1 MTATAPVVADVQ
13 VREIPIDD
21 LFVSPD
27 NPRKT
32 FDQTQLE
39 ELAATIRKGG
49 ILVPLSVRPQMYR
62 FEIVC
67 GQRRYAAGKIAGLV
81 TLPCIVRK
89 MTDAEAAELALV
101 DNLQR
106 ADVPPLEEARAF
118 EALLKQLGSIEAV
131 AARVGKE
138 VSHVARQLKLCSLGL
153 APCDALREKLITVD
167 HALLLARLGLDEQ
180 DQALKWVIDP
190 QAGVKKS
197 VSDVID
203 ARIAA
208 RAKWEEEGKN
218 WRAWEPES
226 VLRLKEHIQGGAGP
240 ELSRAP
246 WSLGDFDLLPELGS
260 CLDCPKNTKVNAPLF
275 ADLEIGEPTCTDG
288 GCFKQKTEEFVRL
301 EAHYEANR
309 AAQKAGQP
317 PVPGAFEPLRA
328 SWKPT
333 SSEPRKTKVKTDT
346 LGQPTKGSIVINLA
360 QDFKAGQWVEAKKHC
375 EHARAAVTVDW
386 SDNANRGYMGRNE
399 KLRKPGEILQVCV
412 VSGCKAHPK
421 AWEKAKSEGGARRD
435 PAAEK
440 AAEEKRAA
448 EARAES
454 KLRVAVAS
462 KALESITAIPA
473 DVLRVLVIAIAPN
486 YGDALKL
493 SEAALPGFTKTLKTA
508 KVDSVEFAKAV
519 ALVSLDNISANEYQG
534 TKYGRDKFLA
544 SVKRLGFDGAYAW
557 KTSRASKST
566 KKSAVKKTVKA
577 AKKEATPAKRTLSA
591 EQKKRIKD
599 AVKRRWAGQGVHA
612 PATKLQVTLTDD
624 EPDGGDS

>member
-1 MTATAPVVADVQ
+1 MTATAAPVTDVQ
-13 VREIPIDD
+13 VSEIPIDD

-39 ELAATIRKGG
+39 ELAATIRKDG
-49 ILVPLSVRPQMYR
+49 ILVPLSVRPQLLR

-67 GQRRYAAGKIAGLV
+67 GQRRHAAARIAGKA
-81 TLPCIVRK
+81 TLPCIVRE
-89 MTDAEAAELALV
+89 MTDAEAAELALI

-106 ADVPPLEEARAF
+106 ADVPALEEAQAF
-118 EALLKQLGSIEAV
+118 ESLLKQLRTIEAV

-138 VSHVARQLKLCSLGL
+138 VSHVAQRLKLCTLSL
-153 APCDALREKLITVD
+153 ASCDALREKLITMD
-167 HALLLARLGLDEQ
+167 HAMLLARLGLDKQ
-180 DQALKWVIDP
+180 DQALKWTLDRN
-190 QAGVKKS
+190 AGVKKS
-197 VSDVID
+197 VDVVID
-203 ARIAA
+203 EQIAA
-208 RAKWEEEGKN
+208 RAKRAEHGNGWG
-218 WRAWEPES
+218 AWESES
-226 VLRLKEHIQGGAGP
+226 VLRLKEHIQGDAGP

-246 WSLGDFDLLPELGS
+246 WSLTGDNLLSSVGS
-260 CLDCPKNTKVNAPLF
+260 CFDCPKNTKANAPLF

-288 GCFKQKTEEFVRL
+288 GCFREKTAEFVRI
-301 EAHYEANR
+301 EARYEANR
-309 AAQKAGQP
+309 AARKAGQP
-317 PVPGAFEPLRA
+317 PVLGAFEPLRA
-328 SWKPT
+328 SWKLT

-346 LGQPTKGSIVINLA
+346 PGQPTKGSIVINLA
-360 QDFKAGQWVEAKKHC
+360 QVFKAGQWVEAKKHC

-412 VSGCKAHPK
+412 TPGCKTHPK
-421 AWEKAKSEGGARRD
+421 AWEKAKSDVNGRRD

-519 ALVSLDNISANEYQG
+519 ALVSLGNISANEYQG

-599 AVKRRWAGQGVHA
+599 AVKRRWAGQGVHV